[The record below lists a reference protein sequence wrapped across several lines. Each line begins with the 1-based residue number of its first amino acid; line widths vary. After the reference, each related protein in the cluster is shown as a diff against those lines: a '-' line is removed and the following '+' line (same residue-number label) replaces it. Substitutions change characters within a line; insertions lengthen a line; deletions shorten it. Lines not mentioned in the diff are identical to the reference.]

1 MLKHILLAVLLLS
14 LSCKKKDYYTG
25 NLKQDSI
32 YLMNFYKNSTHIIPS
47 QLPRA
52 QGPWFP
58 LIKHYEWNLT
68 NSISTSD
75 TNNVLMVVIKDEI
88 SISTS
93 TFYCMAIFEN
103 VKKTEYML
111 VAPWFKN
118 VIIQK
123 SNVLIK
129 KVIVVPKKEMLND

>member
-1 MLKHILLAVLLLS
+1 MLKYTLLAVLLLS

-32 YLMNFYKNSTHIIPS
+32 YLMNFYKNSTYIIPN
-47 QLPRA
+47 
-52 QGPWFP
+52 
-58 LIKHYEWNLT
+58 EWNIT

-75 TNNVLMVVIKDEI
+75 TNNILMVVIKDEI